1 MRSDP
6 GSANLRAY
14 LACLASAIALTLA
27 PAALGAPDEESEPK
41 APPDRGTPGPYIS
54 RSVRPDGVTRQAC
67 DLTLPIC
74 VWAAP
79 TATNVSSVLAAAAA
93 AWRALVH
100 TLGFPAPDLS
110 LETGA
115 WDVLVVRDALA
126 PGEESA
132 TRVEWRD
139 TRSTY
144 DRAQGFTLVDAS
156 LRAGC
161 RLDAALARALADAI
175 RLRVAPAIDRA
186 SALAQTTYLAE
197 LVAPCRVALSAD
209 AAHAFQSR
217 PAECIADARVDGAP
231 HAVDELTA
239 PSHAARLFSA
249 GSAAFYARTEWA
261 YARRPGS
268 LVWSTWALT
277 PTQTPL
283 GSRRWH
289 DEPDTFDILRKSFES
304 ALFTGSTLHDLMLD
318 FGVARAFMGSA
329 DDGLHHP
336 ESRALGDSARV
347 TPDWDV
353 PWPATPKRYPQRAPV
368 APTGASYLIVS
379 TRGAPEHARLRVEI
393 EWEEHALFRWAIV
406 KLDREGREL
415 GRLAIPTR
423 ERATSSQMSV
433 VDLSGADR
441 LMLVGVNVGDPAYRF
456 DPDDAVWEPH
466 GWLVTIAAE

>member
-1 MRSDP
+1 M
-6 GSANLRAY
+6 
-14 LACLASAIALTLA
+14 
-27 PAALGAPDEESEPK
+27 
-41 APPDRGTPGPYIS
+41 
-54 RSVRPDGVTRQAC
+54 
-67 DLTLPIC
+67 
-74 VWAAP
+74 
-79 TATNVSSVLAAAAA
+79 
-93 AWRALVH
+93 
-100 TLGFPAPDLS
+100 
-110 LETGA
+110 
-115 WDVLVVRDALA
+115 
-126 PGEESA
+126 
-132 TRVEWRD
+132 
-139 TRSTY
+139 
-144 DRAQGFTLVDAS
+144 
-156 LRAGC
+156 
-161 RLDAALARALADAI
+161 
-175 RLRVAPAIDRA
+175 
-186 SALAQTTYLAE
+186 
-197 LVAPCRVALSAD
+197 
-209 AAHAFQSR
+209 
-217 PAECIADARVDGAP
+217 
-231 HAVDELTA
+231 
-239 PSHAARLFSA
+239 
-249 GSAAFYARTEWA
+249 
-261 YARRPGS
+261 
-268 LVWSTWALT
+268 WSTWALT